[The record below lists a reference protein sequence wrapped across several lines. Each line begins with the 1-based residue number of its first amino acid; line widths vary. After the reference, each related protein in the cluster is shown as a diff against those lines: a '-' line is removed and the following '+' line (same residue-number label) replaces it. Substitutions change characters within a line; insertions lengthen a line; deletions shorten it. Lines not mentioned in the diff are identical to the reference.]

1 MKGLIAIFVSGVM
14 LAAPAFSDEVTEFS
28 IDDVMTSV
36 RAKEALQDDIA
47 FSYAGQEY
55 SASAN
60 IILEAT
66 TLQTINGFLKSDR
79 NACELAFI
87 AAMTELKSIAIAK
100 GGNALVDIRS
110 SLSADSV
117 EREDGTYGCISKTT
131 VAEVS
136 LTGSVAILAD

>member
-1 MKGLIAIFVSGVM
+1 MKGLIAVFVSGVM
-14 LAAPAFSDEVTEFS
+14 LAAPAIADEIKEFS

-36 RAKEALQDDIA
+36 RAKEALQDDITFA
-47 FSYAGQEY
+47 YAGQEY
-55 SASAN
+55 TASAN
-60 IILEAT
+60 ILLEAT
-66 TLQTINGFLKSDR
+66 ALQTINGFLKSDR

-87 AAMTELKSIAIAK
+87 AAMKELKSIAVAK

-117 EREDGTYGCISKTT
+117 EREDGAYGCISKTT

>member
-1 MKGLIAIFVSGVM
+1 MKGLIAVFVSGVM
-14 LAAPAFSDEVTEFS
+14 LAVPAIADEIKEFS
-28 IDDVMTSV
+28 IDDIMSSV
-36 RAKEALQDDIA
+36 RAKEALQDDIT

-55 SASAN
+55 TEAAN
-60 IILEAT
+60 ILLEAT
-66 TLQTINGFLKSDR
+66 TLQTTNGFLKSDR

-87 AAMTELKSIAIAK
+87 AAMKELKSIAVAK